1 MGVTAQSEVLAARG
15 VYVSFEGL
23 TALDNVDIELRRAE
37 ILGLI
42 GPNGAGKTTL
52 VNVISGFQ
60 RPDRGVVSL
69 DSNNVTTWSPHR
81 IGRAGLVRTF
91 QAARLFDGLSVL
103 ENVELGG
110 LGVGRSRRAARRRA
124 HGILDW
130 LDIGQHASAR
140 ADSLPFGVERRIG
153 IARALAMEPRFLL
166 MDEPAAGLNERETDA
181 LVHTISRM
189 RDEFR
194 CGVLVIEHNMRLIMK
209 LCERIQVL
217 DQGATI
223 ADGLPEDVQADNRVR
238 QAYLGGVAE
247 A

>member
-1 MGVTAQSEVLAARG
+1 MGDTAQSEVLAARG

-23 TALDNVDIELRRAE
+23 TALDNVDIELRRGE

-52 VNVISGFQ
+52 VNVVSGFQ
-60 RPDRGVVSL
+60 RPDRGAVSL
-69 DSNNVTTWSPHR
+69 DSHDVTAWPPHR

-91 QAARLFDGLSVL
+91 QAARLFGELSVL
-103 ENVELGG
+103 ENVEIGG
-110 LGVGRSRRAARRRA
+110 LGVGHSRRDARKKAHSILEWLEIGEHAAVP
-124 HGILDW
+124 
-130 LDIGQHASAR
+130 

-181 LVHTISRM
+181 LVDTISRI
-189 RDEFR
+189 RDEFS

-223 ADGLPEDVQADNRVR
+223 ATGLPEEVQANSRVR
-238 QAYLGGVAE
+238 QAYLGGAGE

>member
-23 TALDNVDIELRRAE
+23 TALDNVDMKLRRGE

-60 RPDRGVVSL
+60 RPDRGAVSL
-69 DSNNVTTWSPHR
+69 DSRNVTRWSPHR

-91 QAARLFDGLSVL
+91 QSARLFGGLSVL

-130 LDIGQHASAR
+130 LDIGQHASVP
-140 ADSLPFGVERRIG
+140 ADSLPFGVGRRIG

-166 MDEPAAGLNERETDA
+166 MDEPAAGLDERETDA
-181 LVHTISRM
+181 LVHTVSRI

-194 CGVLVIEHNMRLIMK
+194 CGILVIEHNMRLIMK

-223 ADGLPEDVQADNRVR
+223 ADGLPEDVQANDRVR
-238 QAYLGGVAE
+238 QAYLGGVAK

>member
-1 MGVTAQSEVLAARG
+1 MGETAQSEVLAARG

-23 TALDNVDIELRRAE
+23 TALDGVDLELRRGE

-52 VNVISGFQ
+52 VNVLSGFQ
-60 RPDRGVVSL
+60 RPDSGAVSL
-69 DSNNVTTWSPHR
+69 DSHDVTTWRPHR

-91 QAARLFDGLSVL
+91 QAARLFGGLSVL

-110 LGVGRSRRAARRRA
+110 LGVGRSRRVARQSAQR
-124 HGILDW
+124 ILKW
-130 LDIGQHASAR
+130 LDIGQHAAVP

-153 IARALAMEPRFLL
+153 IARALAMEPRFLM
-166 MDEPAAGLNERETDA
+166 MDEPAAGLDERETDA
-181 LVHTISRM
+181 LVNVISRI
-189 RDEFR
+189 RDEFH

-223 ADGLPEDVQADNRVR
+223 ATGLPEEVQSNSRVR
-238 QAYLGGVAE
+238 RAYLGGVAE
-247 A
+247 E

>member
-23 TALDNVDIELRRAE
+23 TALDNVDIELRRGE

-60 RPDRGVVSL
+60 RPDRGAVSL
-69 DSNNVTTWSPHR
+69 DSHNVTTWSPHR

-91 QAARLFDGLSVL
+91 QAARLFGGLSVL

-130 LDIGQHASAR
+130 LDIGQHAFVPA
-140 ADSLPFGVERRIG
+140 ASLPFGVERRIG

-166 MDEPAAGLNERETDA
+166 MDEPAAGLDERETDA
-181 LVHTISRM
+181 LVHTISRI

-223 ADGLPEDVQADNRVR
+223 ADGLPEEVQANNRVR
-238 QAYLGGVAE
+238 QAYLGGVTE

>member
-23 TALDNVDIELRRAE
+23 TALDNVDMELRRGE

-52 VNVISGFQ
+52 VNVMSGFQ
-60 RPDRGVVSL
+60 RADRGAVSL
-69 DSNNVTTWSPHR
+69 DSYNVTRWSPHR

-91 QAARLFDGLSVL
+91 QAARLFGGLSVL

-110 LGVGRSRRAARRRA
+110 LGVGRGRRAARRRA

-130 LDIGQHASAR
+130 LDIGQLASVP

-166 MDEPAAGLNERETDA
+166 MDEPAAGLDERETDA
-181 LVHTISRM
+181 LVHTISRI

-223 ADGLPEDVQADNRVR
+223 ADGLPEEVQANNRVR

>member
-1 MGVTAQSEVLAARG
+1 VGVTAQSEVLAARG

-23 TALDNVDIELRRAE
+23 TALDNVDMELRRGE

-60 RPDRGVVSL
+60 RPDRGAVSL
-69 DSNNVTTWSPHR
+69 DSHNVTRWSPHR

-91 QAARLFDGLSVL
+91 QSARLFGGLSVL

-130 LDIGQHASAR
+130 LDIGQHASVP

-166 MDEPAAGLNERETDA
+166 MDEPAAGLDERETDA
-181 LVHTISRM
+181 LVHTVSRI

-194 CGVLVIEHNMRLIMK
+194 CGILVIEHNMRLIMK

-223 ADGLPEDVQADNRVR
+223 ADGLPEDVQANDRVR
-238 QAYLGGVAE
+238 QAYLGGVAK

>member
-15 VYVSFEGL
+15 VYVSYEGL
-23 TALDNVDIELRRAE
+23 TALDNVNIELRRGE

-69 DSNNVTTWSPHR
+69 DSHDVTTWSPHR

-110 LGVGRSRRAARRRA
+110 LGVGRSRRAARQRA
-124 HGILDW
+124 HEILDW
-130 LDIGQHASAR
+130 LDIGQHASAQ

-153 IARALAMEPRFLL
+153 IARALAMAPRFLL

-181 LVHTISRM
+181 LVDTISRM
-189 RDEFR
+189 RGEFR

-223 ADGLPEDVQADNRVR
+223 ADGSPEDVQANNRVR

>member
-23 TALDNVDIELRRAE
+23 TALDNVDIELRRGE

-42 GPNGAGKTTL
+42 GHNGAVKTTL
-52 VNVISGFQ
+52 VNVISGFL
-60 RPDRGVVSL
+60 RPDRGAVSL
-69 DSNNVTTWSPHR
+69 DGHNVTSWSPHR

-91 QAARLFDGLSVL
+91 QAARLFGGLSVL

-130 LDIGQHASAR
+130 LDIGQHASAT

-181 LVHTISRM
+181 LVHTISRI

-223 ADGLPEDVQADNRVR
+223 ADGRPEDVQADNRVR

>member
-23 TALDNVDIELRRAE
+23 TALDNVDMKLRRGE

-60 RPDRGVVSL
+60 RPDRGAVSL
-69 DSNNVTTWSPHR
+69 DSRNVTRWSPHR

-91 QAARLFDGLSVL
+91 QSARLFGGLSVL

-130 LDIGQHASAR
+130 LDIGQHASVP

-166 MDEPAAGLNERETDA
+166 MDEPAAGLDERETDA
-181 LVHTISRM
+181 LVHTVSRI

-194 CGVLVIEHNMRLIMK
+194 CGILVIEHNMRLIMK

-223 ADGLPEDVQADNRVR
+223 ADGLPEDVQANDRVR
-238 QAYLGGVAE
+238 QAYLGGVAK